1 MATKQERTKQKI
13 QSLSRYIIEKA
24 ECDSYRAGTRS
35 KQWHIEADQKLLD
48 AVGGRS
54 VLLRQAV
61 ELEKLTG
68 ISGKIIVKWKAVR
81 TEIEKITVSPDA
93 IPLLCQVEQIEDPRE
108 RQLSQMELAESWKSR
123 VAQADWL
130 IPYYDH
136 ILERLNSGKL
146 VKDVPG
152 LEDPL
157 FFLFLNKTAE
167 ERKPLYR
174 RAFSAQVCTI
184 WNGIAQTKQSESK
197 ITPTKR
203 FEKIYQSAVLSV
215 LKQYSPLYEEGM
227 SDEELLTAHGIL
239 TYAQT
244 LEFKGAV
251 SYRIDDGPAI
261 STAAQIYGTM
271 FNKQTLEN
279 AVPISI
285 VGIRQIMTIEN
296 KANYEKMQFRPDTLY
311 IFCHGFFS
319 PPERK
324 FLSRVVALAGTDTE
338 YFHWGDMDYGGIRIF
353 KFLQKNLFPRLKPWK
368 MDVTDY
374 KMALQMG
381 ASISLETDKRER
393 FEQMDAGVLTPL
405 KEAILKN
412 GKEIEQELL
421 LLYGI
426 LYQKTLRLQ

>member
-1 MATKQERTKQKI
+1 MATKQKI
-13 QSLSRYIIEKA
+13 QTLSRYIIEKA

-54 VLLRQAV
+54 VLLRQAG

-108 RQLSQMELAESWKSR
+108 RQLSQMELTESWKSR

-167 ERKPLYR
+167 EREPLYR

-353 KFLQKNLFPRLKPWK
+353 KFLQKNLFPKLKPWK

-421 LLYGI
+421 LL
-426 LYQKTLRLQ
+426 

>member
-1 MATKQERTKQKI
+1 MKQERTKQKI

-54 VLLRQAV
+54 VLLRQAG

-81 TEIEKITVSPDA
+81 TEIEKITVSSDA

-108 RQLSQMELAESWKSR
+108 RQLSQMELAESWKSL

-353 KFLQKNLFPRLKPWK
+353 KFLQKNLFPKLKPWK

-374 KMALQMG
+374 KIALQMG

-421 LLYGI
+421 LL
-426 LYQKTLRLQ
+426 

>member
-1 MATKQERTKQKI
+1 M
-13 QSLSRYIIEKA
+13 
-24 ECDSYRAGTRS
+24 
-35 KQWHIEADQKLLD
+35 
-48 AVGGRS
+48 
-54 VLLRQAV
+54 
-61 ELEKLTG
+61 
-68 ISGKIIVKWKAVR
+68 
-81 TEIEKITVSPDA
+81 
-93 IPLLCQVEQIEDPRE
+93 
-108 RQLSQMELAESWKSR
+108 SQMELTESWKSR
-123 VAQADWL
+123 VARADWL

-324 FLSRVVALAGTDTE
+324 FLSRVVELAGTDTE

-353 KFLQKNLFPRLKPWK
+353 LFLQKRLFPDVQPWK
-368 MDVTDY
+368 MDPEHY
-374 KMALQMG
+374 KWA
-381 ASISLETDKRER
+381 LETGAGIPLEAGKREKL
-393 FEQMDAGVLTPL
+393 EKLDAGMLTSL
-405 KEAILKN
+405 KEQILEH
-412 GKEIEQELL
+412 GQEIEQELL
-421 LLYGI
+421 LL
-426 LYQKTLRLQ
+426 

>member
-1 MATKQERTKQKI
+1 MKQERTKQKI

-24 ECDSYRAGTRS
+24 ECDSYRAGMRS

-54 VLLRQAV
+54 VLLRQAG

-108 RQLSQMELAESWKSR
+108 RQLSQMELTESWKSR

-324 FLSRVVALAGTDTE
+324 FLSRVVELAGTDTE

-353 KFLQKNLFPRLKPWK
+353 KFLQKNLFPKLKPWK

-374 KMALQMG
+374 KMALQLG
-381 ASISLETDKRER
+381 ASISLEADKREK
-393 FEQMDAGVLTPL
+393 FEHMDAGVLTPL

-421 LLYGI
+421 LL
-426 LYQKTLRLQ
+426 

>member
-54 VLLRQAV
+54 VLLRQAG

-108 RQLSQMELAESWKSR
+108 RQLSQMEMTESWKSR

-353 KFLQKNLFPRLKPWK
+353 KFLQKNLFPKLKPWK

-374 KMALQMG
+374 KMALQLG
-381 ASISLETDKRER
+381 ASISLEADKREK
-393 FEQMDAGVLTPL
+393 FEHMDAGVLTPL

-421 LLYGI
+421 LL
-426 LYQKTLRLQ
+426 

>member
-1 MATKQERTKQKI
+1 MKQERTKQKI

-54 VLLRQAV
+54 VLLRQAG

-136 ILERLNSGKL
+136 ILERLNSGKH

-296 KANYEKMQFRPDTLY
+296 KANYEKMQFRRDTLY

-324 FLSRVVALAGTDTE
+324 FLSRVVELAGTDTE

-353 KFLQKNLFPRLKPWK
+353 KFLQKNLFPKLKPWK

-374 KMALQMG
+374 TMALQMG

-421 LLYGI
+421 LL
-426 LYQKTLRLQ
+426 

>member
-1 MATKQERTKQKI
+1 MKQERTKQKI

-54 VLLRQAV
+54 VLLRQAG

-81 TEIEKITVSPDA
+81 TEIEKITVSSDA

-108 RQLSQMELAESWKSR
+108 RQLSQMELAESWKSL

-324 FLSRVVALAGTDTE
+324 FLSRVVELAGTDTE

-353 KFLQKNLFPRLKPWK
+353 KFLQKNLFPKLKPWK

-421 LLYGI
+421 LL
-426 LYQKTLRLQ
+426 

>member
-1 MATKQERTKQKI
+1 MKQERTKQKI

-108 RQLSQMELAESWKSR
+108 RQLSQMELTESWKSR

-296 KANYEKMQFRPDTLY
+296 KANYEKMQFQPDTLY

-353 KFLQKNLFPRLKPWK
+353 KFLQKNLFPKLKPWK

-421 LLYGI
+421 LL
-426 LYQKTLRLQ
+426 

>member
-1 MATKQERTKQKI
+1 
-13 QSLSRYIIEKA
+13 
-24 ECDSYRAGTRS
+24 
-35 KQWHIEADQKLLD
+35 
-48 AVGGRS
+48 
-54 VLLRQAV
+54 
-61 ELEKLTG
+61 
-68 ISGKIIVKWKAVR
+68 
-81 TEIEKITVSPDA
+81 
-93 IPLLCQVEQIEDPRE
+93 
-108 RQLSQMELAESWKSR
+108 MELAESWKSR

-167 ERKPLYR
+167 EREPLYR

-184 WNGIAQTKQSESK
+184 WNGIAPKQSESK

-215 LKQYSPLYEEGM
+215 LKQYSSLYEEGM

-251 SYRIDDGPAI
+251 SYQINDGPI
-261 STAAQIYGTM
+261 INTAAQIYGTM

-353 KFLQKNLFPRLKPWK
+353 KFLQKNLFPKLKPWK

-374 KMALQMG
+374 KMALQLG
-381 ASISLETDKRER
+381 ASISLEADKREK
-393 FEQMDAGVLTPL
+393 FEHMDAGVLTPL

-421 LLYGI
+421 LL
-426 LYQKTLRLQ
+426 

>member
-54 VLLRQAV
+54 VLLRQAG

-81 TEIEKITVSPDA
+81 TEIEKITVSSDA

-108 RQLSQMELAESWKSR
+108 RQLSQMELTESWKSR

-324 FLSRVVALAGTDTE
+324 FLSRVVELAGTDTE

-353 KFLQKNLFPRLKPWK
+353 KFLQKNLFPKLKPWK

-421 LLYGI
+421 LL
-426 LYQKTLRLQ
+426 

>member
-54 VLLRQAV
+54 VLLRQAG

-167 ERKPLYR
+167 EREPLYR

-285 VGIRQIMTIEN
+285 VRIRQIMTIEN

-319 PPERK
+319 PLERK

-353 KFLQKNLFPRLKPWK
+353 KFLQKNLFPKLKPWK

-381 ASISLETDKRER
+381 ASISLEADKRER

-421 LLYGI
+421 LL
-426 LYQKTLRLQ
+426 

>member
-1 MATKQERTKQKI
+1 MKQERTKQKV

-54 VLLRQAV
+54 VLLRQAGD
-61 ELEKLTG
+61 LEKLTG

-81 TEIEKITVSPDA
+81 TEIEKITVSSDA

-108 RQLSQMELAESWKSR
+108 RQLSQMELTESWKSR

-324 FLSRVVALAGTDTE
+324 FLSRVVELAGTDTE

-353 KFLQKNLFPRLKPWK
+353 KFLQKNLFPKLKPWK

-374 KMALQMG
+374 TMALQMG

-421 LLYGI
+421 LL
-426 LYQKTLRLQ
+426 

>member
-1 MATKQERTKQKI
+1 MKQERTKQKI

-24 ECDSYRAGTRS
+24 ECDSYCAGTRS

-54 VLLRQAV
+54 VLLRQAG

-81 TEIEKITVSPDA
+81 TEIEKITVSSDA

-108 RQLSQMELAESWKSR
+108 RQLSQMELTESWKSR

-324 FLSRVVALAGTDTE
+324 FLSRVVELAGTDTE

-353 KFLQKNLFPRLKPWK
+353 KFLQKNLFPKLKPWK

-421 LLYGI
+421 LL
-426 LYQKTLRLQ
+426 

>member
-1 MATKQERTKQKI
+1 MKQERTKQKI

-54 VLLRQAV
+54 VLLRQAG

-81 TEIEKITVSPDA
+81 TEIEKITVSSDA

-108 RQLSQMELAESWKSR
+108 RQLSQMELTESWKSR

-319 PPERK
+319 PLERK
-324 FLSRVVALAGTDTE
+324 FLSKVVELAGTDTE

-353 KFLQKNLFPRLKPWK
+353 KFLQKNLFPKLKPWK

-421 LLYGI
+421 LL
-426 LYQKTLRLQ
+426 

>member
-1 MATKQERTKQKI
+1 MKQERTKQKI

-54 VLLRQAV
+54 VLLRQAG

-108 RQLSQMELAESWKSR
+108 RQLSQMELTESWKSR

-174 RAFSAQVCTI
+174 RAFSAQVCII

-324 FLSRVVALAGTDTE
+324 FLSRVVELAGTDTE

-353 KFLQKNLFPRLKPWK
+353 KFLQKNLFPKLKPWK

-421 LLYGI
+421 LL
-426 LYQKTLRLQ
+426 

>member
-1 MATKQERTKQKI
+1 MKQERTKQKI

-54 VLLRQAV
+54 VLLRQAG

-81 TEIEKITVSPDA
+81 TEIEKITVSPGA

-108 RQLSQMELAESWKSR
+108 RQLSQMELTESWKSR

-353 KFLQKNLFPRLKPWK
+353 KFLQKNLFPKLKPWK

-405 KEAILKN
+405 KEAILEN

-421 LLYGI
+421 LL
-426 LYQKTLRLQ
+426 

>member
-1 MATKQERTKQKI
+1 MKQERKKQKI

-54 VLLRQAV
+54 VLLRQAG

-108 RQLSQMELAESWKSR
+108 RQLLQMELTESWKSR

-319 PPERK
+319 PLERK

-353 KFLQKNLFPRLKPWK
+353 KFLQKNLFPKLKPWK

-421 LLYGI
+421 LL
-426 LYQKTLRLQ
+426 

>member
-1 MATKQERTKQKI
+1 MKQERTKQKI

-54 VLLRQAV
+54 VLLRQAG

-108 RQLSQMELAESWKSR
+108 RQLSQMELPESWKSR
-123 VAQADWL
+123 VVQADWL

-353 KFLQKNLFPRLKPWK
+353 KFLQKNLFPKLKPWK

-421 LLYGI
+421 LL
-426 LYQKTLRLQ
+426 

>member
-1 MATKQERTKQKI
+1 MAMKQERTKQKI

-54 VLLRQAV
+54 VLLRQAG

-108 RQLSQMELAESWKSR
+108 RQLSQMELTESWKSR

-203 FEKIYQSAVLSV
+203 FEKVYQSAVLSV

-353 KFLQKNLFPRLKPWK
+353 KFLQKNLFPKLKPWK

-405 KEAILKN
+405 KEAILEN

-421 LLYGI
+421 LL
-426 LYQKTLRLQ
+426 

>member
-1 MATKQERTKQKI
+1 MAMKQERTKQKI

-54 VLLRQAV
+54 VLLRQAG

-108 RQLSQMELAESWKSR
+108 RQLSQMELTESWKSR

-184 WNGIAQTKQSESK
+184 WNGIAQTNQSESK

-203 FEKIYQSAVLSV
+203 FEKVYQSAVLSV

-353 KFLQKNLFPRLKPWK
+353 KFLQKNLFPKLKPWK

-405 KEAILKN
+405 KEAILEN

-421 LLYGI
+421 LL
-426 LYQKTLRLQ
+426 

>member
-1 MATKQERTKQKI
+1 MKQERTKQKI

-54 VLLRQAV
+54 VLLRQAG

-81 TEIEKITVSPDA
+81 TEIEKITVSSDA

-108 RQLSQMELAESWKSR
+108 RQLSQMELTESWKSR

-184 WNGIAQTKQSESK
+184 WNGIAQTKQSELK

-324 FLSRVVALAGTDTE
+324 FLSRVVELAGTDTE

-353 KFLQKNLFPRLKPWK
+353 KFLQKNLFPKLKPWK

-421 LLYGI
+421 LL
-426 LYQKTLRLQ
+426 

>member
-1 MATKQERTKQKI
+1 MKQERTKQKI

-54 VLLRQAV
+54 VLLRQAG

-108 RQLSQMELAESWKSR
+108 RQLSQMELTESWKSR

-324 FLSRVVALAGTDTE
+324 FLSRVVALAGTNTE

-421 LLYGI
+421 LL
-426 LYQKTLRLQ
+426 

>member
-54 VLLRQAV
+54 VLLRQAG

-108 RQLSQMELAESWKSR
+108 RQLSQMELTESWKSR

-130 IPYYDH
+130 VPYYDH

-167 ERKPLYR
+167 EREPLYR

-271 FNKQTLEN
+271 FNKQTLEI
-279 AVPISI
+279 AIPISI

-381 ASISLETDKRER
+381 ASISLEADKRER

-421 LLYGI
+421 LL
-426 LYQKTLRLQ
+426 

>member
-1 MATKQERTKQKI
+1 MKQERTKQKI

-54 VLLRQAV
+54 VLLRQAG

-108 RQLSQMELAESWKSR
+108 RQLSQMDMTESWKSR

-353 KFLQKNLFPRLKPWK
+353 KFLQKNLFPKLKPWK

-421 LLYGI
+421 LL
-426 LYQKTLRLQ
+426 

>member
-1 MATKQERTKQKI
+1 MKQERTKQKI

-54 VLLRQAV
+54 VLLRQAG

-319 PPERK
+319 PSERK

-353 KFLQKNLFPRLKPWK
+353 KFLQKNLFPKLKPWK

-421 LLYGI
+421 LL
-426 LYQKTLRLQ
+426 

>member
-1 MATKQERTKQKI
+1 MKQERTKQKI

-24 ECDSYRAGTRS
+24 ECDSYRAGMRS

-54 VLLRQAV
+54 VLLRQAG

-108 RQLSQMELAESWKSR
+108 RQLSQMELTESWKSR

-152 LEDPL
+152 LEDPM

-353 KFLQKNLFPRLKPWK
+353 KFLQKNLFPKLKPWK

-374 KMALQMG
+374 KMALQLG
-381 ASISLETDKRER
+381 ASISLEADKREK
-393 FEQMDAGVLTPL
+393 FEHMDAGVLTPL

-421 LLYGI
+421 LL
-426 LYQKTLRLQ
+426 

>member
-1 MATKQERTKQKI
+1 MKQERTKQKI

-54 VLLRQAV
+54 VLLRQAG

-108 RQLSQMELAESWKSR
+108 RQLSQMELTESWKSR

-130 IPYYDH
+130 IPYYDQ

-167 ERKPLYR
+167 EREPLYR

-215 LKQYSPLYEEGM
+215 LKQYSSLYEEGM

-353 KFLQKNLFPRLKPWK
+353 KFLQKNLFPKLKPWK

-421 LLYGI
+421 LL
-426 LYQKTLRLQ
+426 

>member
-54 VLLRQAV
+54 VLLRQAG

-108 RQLSQMELAESWKSR
+108 RQLSQMELTESWKSR

-167 ERKPLYR
+167 EREPLYR

-215 LKQYSPLYEEGM
+215 LKQYSPSYEEGM

-296 KANYEKMQFRPDTLY
+296 KANYEKMQFRTDTLY

-353 KFLQKNLFPRLKPWK
+353 KFLQKNLFPKLKPWK

-421 LLYGI
+421 LL
-426 LYQKTLRLQ
+426 

>member
-1 MATKQERTKQKI
+1 MKQERTKQKI

-54 VLLRQAV
+54 VLPRQAG

-108 RQLSQMELAESWKSR
+108 RQLSQMELTESWKSR
-123 VAQADWL
+123 VVQADWL

-353 KFLQKNLFPRLKPWK
+353 KFLQKNLFPKLKPWK

-421 LLYGI
+421 LL
-426 LYQKTLRLQ
+426 

>member
-1 MATKQERTKQKI
+1 MKQERTKQKI

-54 VLLRQAV
+54 VLLRQAGD
-61 ELEKLTG
+61 LEKLTG

-81 TEIEKITVSPDA
+81 TEIEKITVSSDA

-108 RQLSQMELAESWKSR
+108 RQLSQMELTESWKSR

-353 KFLQKNLFPRLKPWK
+353 KFLQKNLFPKLKPWK

-393 FEQMDAGVLTPL
+393 FEQIDAGVLTPL

-421 LLYGI
+421 LL
-426 LYQKTLRLQ
+426 

>member
-1 MATKQERTKQKI
+1 MKQERTKQKI

-54 VLLRQAV
+54 VLLRQAG

-108 RQLSQMELAESWKSR
+108 RQLSQMELTESWKSR

-324 FLSRVVALAGTDTE
+324 FLSRVVELAGTDTE

-353 KFLQKNLFPRLKPWK
+353 KFLQKNLFPKLKPWK

-374 KMALQMG
+374 TMALQMG

-421 LLYGI
+421 LL
-426 LYQKTLRLQ
+426 

>member
-1 MATKQERTKQKI
+1 MAMKQERTKQKI

-54 VLLRQAV
+54 VLLRQAG

-184 WNGIAQTKQSESK
+184 WNEIAQTKQSESK

-319 PPERK
+319 PLERK

-353 KFLQKNLFPRLKPWK
+353 KFLQKNLFPKLKPWK

-412 GKEIEQELL
+412 GNEIEQELL
-421 LLYGI
+421 LL
-426 LYQKTLRLQ
+426 

>member
-54 VLLRQAV
+54 VLLRQAG

-108 RQLSQMELAESWKSR
+108 RQLSQMELTESWKSR

-227 SDEELLTAHGIL
+227 SDEELLTAYGIL

-353 KFLQKNLFPRLKPWK
+353 KFLQKNLFPKLKPWK

-421 LLYGI
+421 LL
-426 LYQKTLRLQ
+426 

>member
-1 MATKQERTKQKI
+1 MKQERTKQKI

-54 VLLRQAV
+54 VLLRQAG

-108 RQLSQMELAESWKSR
+108 RQLSQMELTESWKSR

-167 ERKPLYR
+167 EREPLYR

-251 SYRIDDGPAI
+251 SYRIDGGPEI

-421 LLYGI
+421 LL
-426 LYQKTLRLQ
+426 

>member
-1 MATKQERTKQKI
+1 MKQERTKQKI

-54 VLLRQAV
+54 VLLRQAG

-108 RQLSQMELAESWKSR
+108 RQLSQMELTESWKSR

-244 LEFKGAV
+244 LEFKGVV

-353 KFLQKNLFPRLKPWK
+353 KFLQKNLFPKLKPWK

-405 KEAILKN
+405 KEAILEN

-421 LLYGI
+421 LL
-426 LYQKTLRLQ
+426 

>member
-1 MATKQERTKQKI
+1 MKQERTKQKI

-54 VLLRQAV
+54 VLLRQAG

-81 TEIEKITVSPDA
+81 TEIEKITVSSDA
-93 IPLLCQVEQIEDPRE
+93 IPLLCQVEQIENPRE
-108 RQLSQMELAESWKSR
+108 RQLSQMELTESWKSR

-296 KANYEKMQFRPDTLY
+296 KANYEKMQFRRDTLY

-324 FLSRVVALAGTDTE
+324 FLSRVVELAGTDTE

-353 KFLQKNLFPRLKPWK
+353 KFLQKNLFPKLKPWK

-374 KMALQMG
+374 TMALQMG

-421 LLYGI
+421 LL
-426 LYQKTLRLQ
+426 

>member
-1 MATKQERTKQKI
+1 MKQERTKQKI

-35 KQWHIEADQKLLD
+35 TQWHIEADQKLLD

-54 VLLRQAV
+54 VLLRQAG

-108 RQLSQMELAESWKSR
+108 RQLSQMELTESWKSR
-123 VAQADWL
+123 VVQADWL

-353 KFLQKNLFPRLKPWK
+353 KFLQKNLFPKLKPWK

-421 LLYGI
+421 LL
-426 LYQKTLRLQ
+426 

>member
-1 MATKQERTKQKI
+1 MKQERTKQKV

-54 VLLRQAV
+54 VLLRQAG

-108 RQLSQMELAESWKSR
+108 RQLSQMELTESWKSR

-296 KANYEKMQFRPDTLY
+296 KANYEKMQFRRDTLY

-353 KFLQKNLFPRLKPWK
+353 KFLQKNLFPKLKPWK

-374 KMALQMG
+374 TMALQMG

-421 LLYGI
+421 LL
-426 LYQKTLRLQ
+426 

>member
-1 MATKQERTKQKI
+1 MKQERTKQKI

-108 RQLSQMELAESWKSR
+108 RQLSQMELTESWKSR

-184 WNGIAQTKQSESK
+184 WNGIAKQSESK

-324 FLSRVVALAGTDTE
+324 FLSRVVELAGTDTE

-353 KFLQKNLFPRLKPWK
+353 KFLQKNLFPKLKPWK

-421 LLYGI
+421 LL
-426 LYQKTLRLQ
+426 